1 MPSSK
6 LRPSFWDH
14 DSCIPLSK
22 DVAPTSIFER
32 HKDYLVFDIET
43 QQAIAPGAGYREFA
57 QMKVSV
63 ACAWDSKEGKMLTF
77 FEDELPKLIRL
88 MKDRLVVGYNIRGFD
103 IPVLTGYGLD
113 AENLDVFDLIDEVR
127 RGTGNYCKLEYL
139 AQGTLGEGK
148 SSDGLQAVRW
158 FAEGKMKEIA
168 EYCAVDVEIT
178 YKIFKHGLERRF
190 LAIQKPEQPR
200 IEFSTDWT

>member
-1 MPSSK
+1 MPTSK

-32 HKDYLVFDIET
+32 NKHYLVFDLET
-43 QQAIAPGAGYREFA
+43 QEAIPPGGGYKEFT

-63 ACAWDSKEGKMLTF
+63 ACAWDSQVGKMLTF
-77 FEDELPKLIRL
+77 FEKDLNQLIKL
-88 MKDRLVVGYNIRGFD
+88 MHERLVIGFNIRGFD

-113 AENLDVFDLIDEVR
+113 PEGLDIFDLLDEVK

-139 AQGTLGEGK
+139 ARGTLNEGK

-158 FAEGKMKEIA
+158 FKEGKIKEVA

-178 YKIFKHGLERRF
+178 YKVFKHGLDKRY
-190 LAIQKPEQPR
+190 LAIQKPEQAR
-200 IEFSTDWT
+200 VEFATDWT